1 MAIITGC
8 NVESGTKVLFVAT
21 SDHLP
26 SHPTNT
32 ILYQRAQME
41 EQRLSEQRICI
52 DLVRFGVKSSDYVKS
67 TTYSGRDLFHGICVH
82 VK

>member
-1 MAIITGC
+1 MAIITGY

-26 SHPTNT
+26 SHPTN
-32 ILYQRAQME
+32 IYQRAQME

-52 DLVRFGVKSSDYVKS
+52 DLVRFGVKSSDYVTS